1 MTPAG
6 ARYSKAK
13 RGILPR
19 LMVDYMADRKTVKNE
34 MLRLEQEYENTQNE
48 SLLNRIAALDAMQM
62 AIKILL
68 NSCYGATANEH
79 FRFYKHDHAAS
90 ITLTGQYLLRSSELK
105 VDSLINEKFGLSNE
119 RFVIYCDTDS
129 IYFCL
134 DPVIQK
140 FNIPKDQRRVA
151 LEKITRDIITPMV
164 NGICQECCDNM
175 GSYENK
181 ISFKLEISA
190 PSADDGIGAVW
201 VGKKKYAL
209 KVESSEGVVF
219 DKPKFK
225 VKGLEMVRSSTPKFI
240 RDHLK
245 DSLPLVFDGTEKQVQ
260 EFIEKTRQEFYQ
272 LSYDRVAFPRSAN
285 NLVEYSDPDKIYK
298 KGTPIAVR
306 GALLY
311 NHHLKRLG
319 LTGKYRLISE
329 GMKVRFAYLKTPN
342 ILHENIIA
350 FPVDGEI
357 PSEFNIIDKIDYETQ
372 YQKTMIDAMQ
382 IILTAIGW
390 NAIETSSLDDFF
402 G

>member
-1 MTPAG
+1 MSEIFDGLTVYENFQVECLGEVDGYVYDIEVDDTHRFFAN
-6 ARYSKAK
+6 
-13 RGILPR
+13 GIL
-19 LMVDYMADRKTVKNE
+19 VH
-34 MLRLEQEYENTQNE
+34 
-48 SLLNRIAALDAMQM
+48 
-62 AIKILL
+62 
-68 NSCYGATANEH
+68 NS
-79 FRFYKHDHAAS
+79 
-90 ITLTGQYLLRSSELK
+90 
-105 VDSLINEKFGLSNE
+105 V
-119 RFVIYCDTDS
+119 
-129 IYFCL
+129 YFCL

-164 NGICQECCDNM
+164 NGICQECCDKM

-181 ISFKLEISA
+181 ISFKLEVSA

-245 DSLPLVFDGTEKQVQ
+245 DSLPLIFDGTEKQVQ
-260 EFIEKTRQEFYQ
+260 EYIEKTRQEFYT
-272 LSYDRVAFPRSAN
+272 LPYERVAFPRSAN
-285 NLVEYSDPDKIYK
+285 NLIEYSDPNSIYRK
-298 KGTPIAVR
+298 ATPIAVR

-319 LTGKYRLISE
+319 LTGKYRLITE

-342 ILHENIIA
+342 VLHENIIA

-357 PSEFNIIDKIDYETQ
+357 PVEFGIIDKIDYETQ

>member
-1 MTPAG
+1 MSEIFDGLTVYENFQVECLGEVDGYVYDIEVDDTHRFFAN
-6 ARYSKAK
+6 
-13 RGILPR
+13 GIL
-19 LMVDYMADRKTVKNE
+19 VH
-34 MLRLEQEYENTQNE
+34 
-48 SLLNRIAALDAMQM
+48 
-62 AIKILL
+62 
-68 NSCYGATANEH
+68 NS
-79 FRFYKHDHAAS
+79 
-90 ITLTGQYLLRSSELK
+90 
-105 VDSLINEKFGLSNE
+105 V
-119 RFVIYCDTDS
+119 
-129 IYFCL
+129 YFCL
-134 DPVIQK
+134 DPGIQK

-164 NGICQECCDNM
+164 NGICQECCDKM

-181 ISFKLEISA
+181 ISFKLEVSA
-190 PSADDGIGAVW
+190 PDGAIF

-245 DSLPLVFDGTEKQVQ
+245 DSLPLIFDGTEKQVQ
-260 EFIEKTRQEFYQ
+260 EYIEKTRQEFYT
-272 LSYDRVAFPRSAN
+272 LPYERVAFPRSAN
-285 NLVEYSDPDKIYK
+285 NLIEYSDPNSIYRK
-298 KGTPIAVR
+298 ATPIAVR

-319 LTGKYRLISE
+319 LTGKYRLITE

-342 ILHENIIA
+342 VLHENIIA

-357 PSEFNIIDKIDYETQ
+357 PVEFGIIDKIDYETQ

>member
-1 MTPAG
+1 MNASVRDICRISDG
-6 ARYSKAK
+6 KYVVYS
-13 RGILPR
+13 
-19 LMVDYMADRKTVKNE
+19 
-34 MLRLEQEYENTQNE
+34 
-48 SLLNRIAALDAMQM
+48 
-62 AIKILL
+62 
-68 NSCYGATANEH
+68 
-79 FRFYKHDHAAS
+79 
-90 ITLTGQYLLRSSELK
+90 
-105 VDSLINEKFGLSNE
+105 
-119 RFVIYCDTDS
+119 DTDS
-129 IYFCL
+129 VYLNL
-134 DPVIQK
+134 DEVIKK
-140 FNIPKDQRRVA
+140 FNIPRDKARAA
-151 LEKITRDIITPMV
+151 LEKMTKEIVSPLINV
-164 NGICQECCDNM
+164 LCQECCDLM

-190 PSADDGIGAVW
+190 PEGAVF
-201 VGKKKYAL
+201 VSKKKYAL

-219 DKPKFK
+219 DEPKYK

-260 EFIEKTRQEFYQ
+260 EFIEKTRQEFYSLHYNQ
-272 LSYDRVAFPRSAN
+272 VAFPRSAN

-372 YQKTMIDAMQ
+372 FQKTMIDAMQ

>member
-1 MTPAG
+1 MVEHTAG
-6 ARYSKAK
+6 EI
-13 RGILPR
+13 RGR
-19 LMVDYMADRKTVKNE
+19 E
-34 MLRLEQEYENTQNE
+34 LRIF
-48 SLLNRIAALDAMQM
+48 LNI
-62 AIKILL
+62 
-68 NSCYGATANEH
+68 NVYGATANEH

-90 ITLTGQYLLRSSELK
+90 ITLSGQYMLRTIESRLDALL
-105 VDSLINEKFGLSNE
+105 DAKFGLSGGKY
-119 RFVIYCDTDS
+119 VVYIDTDS
-129 IYFCL
+129 VYLNL
-134 DPVIQK
+134 DEVIKK
-140 FNIPKDQRRVA
+140 FKIPRDKARAA
-151 LEKITRDIITPMV
+151 LEKMTKEIVSPLINTL
-164 NGICQECCDNM
+164 CQECCDLM

-190 PSADDGIGAVW
+190 PDGAVF
-201 VGKKKYAL
+201 VSKKKYAL

-219 DKPKFK
+219 DKPKYK

-240 RDHLK
+240 REHLK

-260 EFIEKTRQEFYQ
+260 EYIEKTRQEFYGLPYNQ
-272 LSYDRVAFPRSAN
+272 VAFPRSAN
-285 NLVEYSDPDKIYK
+285 NLVEYSEPDKIYK

-319 LTGKYRLISE
+319 LTGKYRLITE

-342 ILHENIIA
+342 VLHENIIA

-357 PSEFNIIDKIDYETQ
+357 PVEFGIIDKIDYETQ